1 MEGGGLIQFCHS
13 GFFLKEIAY
22 LVLIAGNGGSK
33 NTSLLQWGRWMVLGW
48 GVVGWFATASTFP
61 TPPAEGWTA
70 LFSFCETR
78 A

>member
-33 NTSLLQWGRWMVLGW
+33 NTSLLQWGRGVDGFGVGCGW
-48 GVVGWFATASTFP
+48 LVCDSQYFSD
-61 TPPAEGWTA
+61 PA
-70 LFSFCETR
+70 C
-78 A
+78 